1 MRKMLLNKHIFST
14 TLVLFIILFMI
25 NFLFTNIFSQTSSGS
40 QPALYIVID
49 QDGVS
54 RVHLMINVSNGLN
67 VVRLPIKPVA
77 STIEIIS
84 NNQSL
89 QYMLER
95 DVLYITSYTNTSA
108 IVNYVADLSIDK
120 GVFILNVT
128 YPDVVRLEYSSNI
141 FLLTIPREVI
151 NYIKTQNA
159 TIIDFMGPEVVNY
172 TIVTVLAYTSTPV
185 ATGVSTVYTSYT
197 TYTHIVV
204 TTIPQYMTKTEK
216 TFITLI
222 STILSEKTTYIVTS
236 VLSSIMRI
244 ETTFIERTTQILST
258 SPVTYITTH
267 VSEALPTTL
276 VRLSDIF
283 TIIMII
289 VVIALVA
296 AGIYMIIRKR

>member
-1 MRKMLLNKHIFST
+1 MRRMLLNKHIFST

-120 GVFILNVT
+120 GVFILNIT

-151 NYIKTQNA
+151 NYIKTQNT
-159 TIIDFMGPEVVNY
+159 TIIDFMGPEVINY
-172 TIVTVLAYTSTPV
+172 TIVTVLAYISTPV

-197 TYTHIVV
+197 TYTHTVV
-204 TTIPQYMTKTEK
+204 TTIPQYTTKTEK

-222 STILSEKTTYIVTS
+222 STIVSEKTTYIVTN
-236 VLSSIMRI
+236 VLSSVMRI

-276 VRLSDIF
+276 VRLSDVF

>member
-1 MRKMLLNKHIFST
+1 
-14 TLVLFIILFMI
+14 
-25 NFLFTNIFSQTSSGS
+25 
-40 QPALYIVID
+40 
-49 QDGVS
+49 
-54 RVHLMINVSNGLN
+54 
-67 VVRLPIKPVA
+67 
-77 STIEIIS
+77 
-84 NNQSL
+84 
-89 QYMLER
+89 MLER

-120 GVFILNVT
+120 GVFILNIT

-151 NYIKTQNA
+151 NYIKTQNT

-185 ATGVSTVYTSYT
+185 ATSMSTVYTSYT

-222 STILSEKTTYIVTS
+222 STIVSEKTTYIVTS

-276 VRLSDIF
+276 VRLSDVF

>member
-54 RVHLMINVSNGLN
+54 RVHLMIDVSNGLN

-108 IVNYVADLSIDK
+108 IVNYVADLSIEG
-120 GVFILNVT
+120 GVFILNIT

-159 TIIDFMGPEVVNY
+159 TIIDFMGPEVINY
-172 TIVTVLAYTSTPV
+172 TIVTVLAYTATPA

-197 TYTHIVV
+197 TSTHIA
-204 TTIPQYMTKTEK
+204 
-216 TFITLI
+216 L
-222 STILSEKTTYIVTS
+222 
-236 VLSSIMRI
+236 
-244 ETTFIERTTQILST
+244 IERTTQILST

-276 VRLSDIF
+276 VKLSDIF

-289 VVIALVA
+289 VVIAIVA